1 MSLGDAMKTR
11 KIAII
16 LTFLTLLTFVPACS
30 SASPASTTPVATTV
44 LDGATLVQQRCAVCH
59 PLTFVE
65 RSRHTQAQWQLI
77 VNVMISRSAQL
88 SPSEEATVVNFLVSN
103 FGQ

>member
-1 MSLGDAMKTR
+1 MRNRWYFVLLPLLVL
-11 KIAII
+11 AI
-16 LTFLTLLTFVPACS
+16 FLAACS
-30 SASPASTTPVATTV
+30 SGSPNTPSGPPTATTA
-44 LDGATLVQQRCAVCH
+44 LDGATLIQQRCAVCH

-77 VNVMISRSAQL
+77 VNVMISRGAQL
-88 SPSEEATVVNFLVSN
+88 SPSEQATVVGFLVAN

>member
-1 MSLGDAMKTR
+1 MR
-11 KIAII
+11 NRWY
-16 LTFLTLLTFVPACS
+16 FVLLPLLVLVIFSAACS
-30 SASPASTTPVATTV
+30 SASPVSATPVATTA

-77 VNVMISRSAQL
+77 VNVMISRGAQL
-88 SPSEEATVVNFLVSN
+88 SPSEEATVVSFLVAN